1 MHTSQT
7 QEKVLN
13 KWTVVDPNTIGINWV
28 QGNISEW
35 TKSEYDLSKQRLCWR
50 DHIIEIEAN
59 VIRNYYGATVS
70 VKILYRGNKYRSLFT
85 KYKYMAGSHGD
96 RLPTI
101 TTDTHRLHI
110 RPYISGL
117 TLCDMPLSENFTGTT
132 DAFEILTKLDL

>member
-1 MHTSQT
+1 MHTEQT

-28 QGNISEW
+28 QGSISEW
-35 TKSEYDLSKQRLCWR
+35 IQSQYDLPIQRLCWR
-50 DHIIEIEAN
+50 SHILEIEAN
-59 VIRNYYGATVS
+59 VTRNYYGASVT
-70 VKILYRGNKYRSLFT
+70 VKILHNGNKYRSLFT

-96 RLPTI
+96 RLLSI

-117 TLCDMPLSENFTGTT
+117 TLCDIPLSENFTGTT